1 MRTDY
6 RDAMAESGRPVKK
19 LLLMFRQEMMMA
31 HRGTQVEAVEKEKSL
46 DSRHILKADH
56 KEMY

>member
-6 RDAMAESGRPVKK
+6 RDARAESGRPVKK

-31 HRGTQVEAVEKEKSL
+31 HRGLKIEAVEKEKKL
-46 DSRHILKADH
+46 DSRHILKAVVGF
-56 KEMY
+56 